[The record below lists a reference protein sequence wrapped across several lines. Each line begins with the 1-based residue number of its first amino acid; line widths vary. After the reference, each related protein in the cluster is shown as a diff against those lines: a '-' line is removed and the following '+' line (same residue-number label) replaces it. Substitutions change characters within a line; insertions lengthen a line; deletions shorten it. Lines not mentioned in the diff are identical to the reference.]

1 MTAVDTA
8 AEARRPVGTTYL
20 PTREPAAPS
29 PRPIATLGK
38 PTSEDRFRNWGSLAG
53 AAGLAWLIT
62 ERLLPLQGIAWF
74 LIFWFFLSMLL
85 GALVAAMRGGVTDMV
100 DMVARRLIL
109 WGFMLVVGALL
120 STISFVFM
128 RGWEP
133 LMHLNFWT
141 DDMAGVGPKDGMD
154 KGGVL
159 HAMVGSLIELGIGLA
174 ITVPLGVGT
183 AVFMNEVGG
192 RFATVVRTVVEAMT
206 ALPSIVAGLFIYTL
220 WLLALGQQRSG
231 FAASLAIAVMML
243 PIIARAS
250 DVVLRVVPGNL
261 REASLALGASRWKT
275 VWHVVLPTAR
285 PGLATAVILG
295 LARGVGETS
304 PVLLTSG
311 AANALTTNPLQLMSS
326 LPLYI
331 FTLVRSGEPASI
343 DRGFGGAAA
352 LLLLVLLLFVA
363 ARLIARPQSAK
374 QRRRPL
380 RALIRAVVR
389 PASHLLSRVR
399 APRPAAPVELNLETT
414 R

>member
-1 MTAVDTA
+1 MTAFAQVELTTGSTHL
-8 AEARRPVGTTYL
+8 PVRD
-20 PTREPAAPS
+20 PHAPA
-29 PRPIATLGK
+29 PRPLATLGR
-38 PTSEDRFRNWGSLAG
+38 PTAEDTFRSWGSLAG
-53 AAGLAWLIT
+53 SAALAWLVC
-62 ERLLPLQGIAWF
+62 ERLLPLPGVAWF
-74 LIFWFFLSMLL
+74 LVVWFVLSVGL
-85 GALVAAMRGGVTDMV
+85 GALVALMRGGVPDMV
-100 DMVARRLIL
+100 DMVARRVIL
-109 WGFMLVVGALL
+109 WAFLLIVGALV
-120 STISFVFM
+120 SVIGFVIV
-128 RGWEP
+128 RGWHP

-159 HAMVGSLIELGIGLA
+159 HAIVGSLIELGIGLA
-174 ITVPLGVGT
+174 ITVPLGIGT
-183 AVFMNEVGG
+183 AVFMNEIGG
-192 RFATVVRTVVEAMT
+192 RFAAVVRTVVEAMT
-206 ALPSIVAGLFIYTL
+206 ALPSIVAGLFVYTV

-231 FAASLAIAVMML
+231 LAASLAIAVMML

-250 DVVLRVVPGNL
+250 DVVLRVVPGSL
-261 REASLALGASRWKT
+261 REASLALGSSRWKT

-311 AANALTTNPLQLMSS
+311 AANALTADPLKLMSS

-343 DRGFGGAAA
+343 DRGFAGAAA
-352 LLLLVLLLFVA
+352 LLLLVLTLFVA

-374 QRRRPL
+374 PRRRPV
-380 RALIRAVVR
+380 RALVR
-389 PASHLLSRVR
+389 LTTRPFTLLRRTQVSGE
-399 APRPAAPVELNLETT
+399 ADLNQETT